1 MQIKLLKVGN
11 GTSTLKPPF
20 KSPFYRCH
28 FQVLPYW
35 GVSSEFCHMIINTLL
50 RFVLKS
56 YLKCFTHAIDDWFSL
71 IAFICFILFCIVNKV
86 KILQDFL
93 VSCSREDIVNA
104 NVTYEMIKMRIHWYA
119 WQLVY
124 RQYVIDT
131 NESFHFLDTGKK
143 VLSVLL

>member
-1 MQIKLLKVGN
+1 MELAHWNHHLNPHFIGVI
-11 GTSTLKPPF
+11 F
-20 KSPFYRCH
+20 KYCLIEECPLNFVIWLSILCSGLFWNPTWNASLMR
-28 FQVLPYW
+28 
-35 GVSSEFCHMIINTLL
+35 SMICS
-50 RFVLKS
+50 V
-56 YLKCFTHAIDDWFSL
+56 
-71 IAFICFILFCIVNKV
+71 FICFILFCVVNKV

-143 VLSVLL
+143 VFSVLL